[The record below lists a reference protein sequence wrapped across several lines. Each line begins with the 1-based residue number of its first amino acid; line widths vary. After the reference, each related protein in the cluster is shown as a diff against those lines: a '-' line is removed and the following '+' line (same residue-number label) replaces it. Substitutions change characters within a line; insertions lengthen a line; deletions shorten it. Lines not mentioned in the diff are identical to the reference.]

1 MPKMPKK
8 KPLRLNV
15 LLLVGSGYIT
25 LVFMFIAMSWKGGMT
40 AEDAYEVVKGPLMA
54 LIGGS
59 LAIAKDLLS
68 LDQSESSGDHASDKN
83 TDGDENNQQP

>member
-1 MPKMPKK
+1 M
-8 KPLRLNV
+8 NV
-15 LLLVGSGYIT
+15 LLLVGSGYVTMVI
-25 LVFMFIAMSWKGGMT
+25 MFIAMTWKGGMT

-68 LDQSESSGDHASDKN
+68 LDQSESTREDDSSRA
-83 TDGDENNQQP
+83 TDNEQN